1 MEPIGKPTITWK
13 ETAEL
18 LGCGGANNPA
28 AAARARIKRWNG
40 GNPDSPVKNT
50 RNVVDAESFAA
61 MLAREFD
68 RCTYG
73 AQEAASIRRAAAKRA
88 LGGAK

>member
-1 MEPIGKPTITWK
+1 MRHLDIPTLTWK
-13 ETAEL
+13 EVAIRM
-18 LGCGGANNPA
+18 GCGEANNPA

-73 AQEAASIRRAAAKRA
+73 ADVAASIRRAAAKRA